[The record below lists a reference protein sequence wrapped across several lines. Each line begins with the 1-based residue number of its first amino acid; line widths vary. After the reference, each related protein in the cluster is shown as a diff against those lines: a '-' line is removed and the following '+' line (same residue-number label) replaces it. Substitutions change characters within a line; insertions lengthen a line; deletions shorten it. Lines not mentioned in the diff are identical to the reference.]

1 MSLSF
6 FSVVLFASILFD
18 SLYCF
23 CLAIGKYFFSPFFFS
38 WESFS
43 LKVVVE
49 CIYILYIQIY
59 STKRFLRDAMEG
71 NKKTASSSSLTFEL
85 FRSKESSSSSGIFGS
100 IFVPSTKLL
109 GLFSIQLCSFKL
121 MFRIYKYVMYF
132 LLLFRFDFHCLY
144 CVMFICFLHFI
155 VLVPILFLQREPSTV
170 CLSLSLSLKL
180 SLSISIELIHTPLSF
195 FFIYVH
201 VSFR

>member
-49 CIYILYIQIY
+49 CVYIYIQIY
-59 STKRFLRDAMEG
+59 STKRFLREAMEE

-85 FRSKESSSSSGIFGS
+85 FRSKESSSSPGIFGS

-109 GLFSIQLCSFKL
+109 VLFSIQLCCFKL

-144 CVMFICFLHFI
+144 CVIFICFLHFI

-170 CLSLSLSLKL
+170 CLSLSLSKAF
-180 SLSISIELIHTPLSF
+180 SLHLN
-195 FFIYVH
+195 
-201 VSFR
+201 